1 MCDIARM
8 EHLSHHI
15 AARPGRTL
23 SEWAEALGI
32 SRPYLH
38 GLMAG
43 TRQPSLTTAQRIAT
57 ATAGEVP
64 ITAWPTIAAV
74 VAAARGPV

>member
-1 MCDIARM
+1 M
-8 EHLSHHI
+8 HI
-15 AARPGRTL
+15 AHMEKLA
-23 SEWAEALGI
+23 S
-32 SRPYLH
+32 YLERH
-38 GLMAG
+38 GL
-43 TRQPSLTTAQRIAT
+43 TQRQFADSIGKDQSVVCRLANGLAAPGLDTAIRIQT